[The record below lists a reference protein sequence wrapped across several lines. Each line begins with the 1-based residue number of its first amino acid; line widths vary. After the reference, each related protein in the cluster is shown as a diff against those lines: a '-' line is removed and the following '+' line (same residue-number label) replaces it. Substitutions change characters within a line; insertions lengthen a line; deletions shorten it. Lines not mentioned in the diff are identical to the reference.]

1 METRK
6 NTLKAA
12 LAAGE
17 MQIGL
22 WASSCSN
29 IVVEVLAGSNPDWIV
44 LDTEHSANEL
54 PNLVSQMQAMQASS
68 AAAIVRPAWN
78 DKVLIKRILDAGAQS
93 IIVPYVQNASEAE
106 AAVAATRYPPEGIR
120 GVAGSTRASN
130 YGRNKSYLHNA
141 VDEIAVIVQI
151 ETAEALSNID
161 AIAAVDGVD
170 SIFIGP
176 SDLSASLGHIG
187 NAEHP
192 DVQDAIKTAITKLKA
207 VGKAGGIL
215 AFNPDHAKRYID
227 WGFQFIAVGSD
238 LSMVVSGSDALV
250 QQFK

>member
-17 MQIGL
+17 LQIGL
-22 WASSCSN
+22 WSSSCSN
-29 IVVEVLAGSNPDWIV
+29 ILVEVLAGSNPDWIV
-44 LDTEHSANEL
+44 LDTEHSPNEL
-54 PNLVSQMQAMQASS
+54 PNLVSQMQAMNGSA

-78 DKVLIKRILDAGAQS
+78 DKVIIKRILDAGAQS
-93 IIVPYVQNASEAE
+93 IIIPYIQNVAEAE
-106 AAVAATRYPPEGIR
+106 AAVAATRYPLAGIR
-120 GVAGSTRASN
+120 GAAGSTRASN
-130 YGRNKSYLHNA
+130 YGRNKNYLHNA
-141 VDEIAVIVQI
+141 SDEIAVIVQV
-151 ETAEALSNID
+151 ETGEALEDIE
-161 AIAAVDGVD
+161 AIASVDGVD
-170 SIFIGP
+170 SVFIGP

-215 AFNPDHAKRYID
+215 AFNPDHARRYID

-238 LSMVVSGSDALV
+238 IGMVVKGSDALV